1 MLNILCLS
9 SVIGNIKNI
18 ISNSMTTRDQ
28 LKIVI
33 PLFRTIITLMGT
45 IHTVWETIST
55 TLEDVQGSYYLW

>member
-1 MLNILCLS
+1 MLNICFF

-18 ISNSMTTRDQ
+18 ISNSETTRDQ

-33 PLFRTIITLMGT
+33 PLFRAIINLMRT

-55 TLEDVQGSYYLW
+55 TLTDVQGTYYLW